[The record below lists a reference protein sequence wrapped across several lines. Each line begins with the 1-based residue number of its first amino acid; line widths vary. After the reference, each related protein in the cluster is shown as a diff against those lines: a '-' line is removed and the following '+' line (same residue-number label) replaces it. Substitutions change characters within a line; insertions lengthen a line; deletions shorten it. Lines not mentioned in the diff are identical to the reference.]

1 MNFYSPIFFLFSLGL
16 IPIILMYL
24 LKKQHKD
31 IEISSN
37 FLWKKTLRDIEANKP
52 WQKLRKNLLLLL
64 QILAFIFIVLTLT
77 QPYIISDIL
86 SGGSLIIVLDS
97 SASMQSTDVDYENRF
112 NKAKADIRQAINNLK
127 PQTEVTLISMDKSP
141 GIIVSNSINKSL
153 LKRKLDSIKV
163 SDNSE
168 NLKDTVSLVKA
179 ITKDMENYQ
188 VLFYTDKN
196 IEHSISNMIVKNIN
210 GKGDNLAIENLSYTY
225 VDDNITVLTR
235 IKNYS
240 QNHYNSDIILYTDD
254 EIHDVKEINLAPD
267 ESKNIYWYDVP
278 YADILKAEIDLED
291 SLTLDNYR
299 YAVVNKQKENKV
311 LLVSK
316 GNVFLQKAID
326 IQQSIELY
334 RANEAD
340 EGISG
345 FDLYVYDGLLPKEL
359 PKDGNLLMLNPPS
372 NSLVNINSLS
382 RSGELKVRE
391 DELFANI
398 SLDFTIRE
406 TKVFDTPPWGL
417 PVLLSDNKPIIL
429 KGEVKNQKIVAVG
442 FDINDTDLPLKIDF
456 PIFIQNVLSYT
467 LNLNNHKSISV
478 LAGENI
484 KIDPLPKSQEVYIT
498 NSQGIKSLLAP
509 PFPLAPYTD
518 TNSIGIYTMEEKY
531 EGGSSKIY
539 FAVNVN
545 TSKESNTFYDIP
557 EDNEELSKEQN
568 RVTSGRNM
576 KNIFIWLALAAL
588 AIEWVV
594 YNRGY

>member
-1 MNFYSPIFFLFSLGL
+1 MNFYSPIFFLFLLGL

-64 QILAFIFIVLTLT
+64 QILAFIFIVFTLT

-112 NKAKADIRQAINNLK
+112 HKAKADIRQAINSLK

-141 GIIVSNSINKSL
+141 KIIVSNSSDKSL

-179 ITKDMENYQ
+179 ITKDIENYQ
-188 VLFYTDKN
+188 VIFYTDKN
-196 IEHSISNMIVKNIN
+196 IENSISNMIVKNIN

-225 VDDNITVLTR
+225 SDDNITVLTR

-240 QNHYNSDIILYTDD
+240 QNHYSSDIVLYSDG
-254 EIHDVKEINLAPD
+254 EIHDVKEIDLSPD

-326 IQQSIELY
+326 IQQNIELY

-340 EGISG
+340 EDISG

-359 PKDGNLLMLNPPS
+359 PKDGNLLMFNPPT
-372 NSLVNINSLS
+372 NSLVKINSLS

-406 TKVFDTPPWGL
+406 TKVFDTPSWGVS
-417 PVLLSDNKPIIL
+417 VLLSNDKPIIL

-467 LNLNNHKSISV
+467 LNLNNHKSNSV
-478 LAGENI
+478 LAGESI

-498 NSQGIKSLLAP
+498 NPQEIKSLLAP

-518 TNSIGIYTMEEKY
+518 INSIGIYTIEEKY
-531 EGGSSKIY
+531 EDGSNKNY
-539 FAVNVN
+539 FAVNLN